1 MMDEKEEKTHPRLL
15 MLSEFD
21 GEIEG
26 ELKFHKSLYQ
36 YRESTID
43 ESDWAFNREERGPT
57 DPGFSRVLQSLE
69 DLRLTENEDE
79 DVPHRYR
86 LTIKGHRVATNLK
99 RGLDKLDDRFEERL
113 TSLRGVADKNKD
125 RSGSEIVEDEEIQ
138 DAKESTYQSDV

>member
-1 MMDEKEEKTHPRLL
+1 MDENEEKTHPRLL

-36 YRESTID
+36 YRETTVA

-79 DVPHRYR
+79 EVPHRYR
-86 LTIKGHRVATNLK
+86 LTVKGHRVATNLK
-99 RGLDKLDDRFEERL
+99 RGLDKLDDRFESRL
-113 TSLRGVADKNKD
+113 NSMRGISEENKD

-138 DAKESTYQSDV
+138 EAKESTYQSDV